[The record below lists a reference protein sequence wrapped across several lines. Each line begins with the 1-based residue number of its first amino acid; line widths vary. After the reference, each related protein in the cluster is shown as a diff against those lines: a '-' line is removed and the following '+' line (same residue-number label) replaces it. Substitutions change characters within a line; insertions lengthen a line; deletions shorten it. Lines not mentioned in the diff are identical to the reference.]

1 MAATYALLTD
11 GSTVEVRP
19 AGSQDGEAVRAM
31 HAAMSPDNMYLRFF
45 SMSPNAAEQEAR
57 RVCREPD
64 SEHAAL
70 LAWQDGRLVGVA
82 AYEPAG
88 KPGVAEVAF
97 AVPDDMHGR
106 GIASLLLE
114 HLVWQARQ
122 RGLRA
127 FTAETLAENSAMLRV
142 FADAGLPAKRR
153 ISGGVVEL
161 TFPLPSGEDAS
172 RLGSYLEAVASRE
185 SRADVASL
193 RPLLQPRSV
202 AVVGPSRRRGTA
214 GRAVLRNIVTGGFA
228 GPVYAVNP
236 HARTVEGVPCVASV
250 DDLPGPVDLAVIAVP
265 PSAVPE
271 VAAQCGRHG
280 VRALTV
286 MTSGLG
292 AAGGDLLAICRQ
304 YGMRLV
310 GPNCFGVIVP
320 WIGLDAS
327 MAANHPLPGVAGVV
341 VQSGGMG
348 IALLEQMSRLGIGV
362 SSFASVGDKYDVS
375 TDDLLT
381 WWAQDEVTRIAVLYV
396 ESFGNPRKF
405 AGTARR
411 VAQRMPVLTVIGGR
425 SPAGQRAAASHHAA
439 AATPLATQEA
449 LFGQAGVIATTSL
462 GELVDTAALLAC
474 QPLPAGN
481 RVAIVSNAGGAGVLA
496 ADACAGHGL
505 QVVELGA
512 ATRRALRRLLPPGA
526 EVSGP
531 VDTSPLV
538 TTETFRAC
546 LEEVA
551 ADDGVDAILAVAV
564 PTAFSDLSAAVAA
577 AVVSKPLAVAFLDR
591 AESVQRL
598 KRLPAPGPLAG
609 RRAGTGPAAGGPAA
623 AAVEEAAAII
633 DEAAAAVTGVPAY
646 ADPESAARALGHAA
660 RYQAWRGRQRGQV
673 PELSGLRTEDA
684 RALVTGFLAGSP
696 AGGWLPG
703 ARAAELVSCYGIR
716 LTATR
721 PAASEQEAA
730 AAAGQLGGPVVLKAE
745 AEGLVHRTG
754 AGGVRV
760 DLRTPQEVAEGYRTL
775 AAEFGP
781 RLQRVLVQP
790 MLAGG
795 VEVMIGVVQEPIFG
809 PLVVF
814 GSGGVTTDVPSDRV
828 TRLTPLT
835 DADADEMIH
844 AVRAA
849 PLLFGDRGVPLVDT
863 AALADALLR
872 VSRLTDDLPEIS
884 QLNLDPVVAREDG
897 VLVRGRAGTDQP
909 GRAQGSLP
917 APAAL
922 SMPQRTDSQ
931 RCVRLAIPGSAWVQG
946 RPRPGRGAVR
956 AQVWSGPTG
965 LPARMPPGGVG
976 FASDA
981 VLSWE

>member
-1 MAATYALLTD
+1 MSTPVAATYALLTD

-19 AGSQDGEAVRAM
+19 AGTQDGEAVRAM

-64 SEHAAL
+64 SDHAAL
-70 LAWQDGRLVGVA
+70 LAWQDGRLAGVA
-82 AYEPAG
+82 AYEAAG
-88 KPGVAEVAF
+88 KPGLAEVAF

-153 ISGGVVEL
+153 ISDGVVEL
-161 TFPLPSGEDAS
+161 TFPLPSGEDAY

-185 SRADVASL
+185 SRANVASL

-202 AVVGPSRRRGTA
+202 AVVGPSRRGGTA
-214 GRAVLRNIVTGGFA
+214 GRAILRNIVTGGFT

-236 HARTVEGVPCVASV
+236 HARTMEGVPCVASV
-250 DDLPGPVDLAVIAVP
+250 DDLPGQVDLAVIAVP

-271 VAAQCGRHG
+271 VAVQCGRRG

-292 AAGGDLLAICRQ
+292 TAGGDLLAICRQ

-310 GPNCFGVIVP
+310 GPNCFGIIVP

-481 RVAIVSNAGGAGVLA
+481 RIAIMSNAGGAGVLA
-496 ADACAGHGL
+496 ADACADHGL
-505 QVVELGA
+505 QVVQLGA
-512 ATRRALRRLLPPGA
+512 ATQRALHRLLPPGA

-531 VDTSPLV
+531 VDTGPLV
-538 TTETFRAC
+538 TTDTFRAC
-546 LEEVA
+546 LEEIA
-551 ADDGVDAILAVAV
+551 ADDGVDAVLAVAV
-564 PTAFSDLSAAVAA
+564 PTAFSDLRAAVAG
-577 AVVSKPLAVAFLDR
+577 AVISKPLAVALLDR

-598 KRLPAPGPLAG
+598 KRLPVPGPLAG
-609 RRAGTGPAAGGPAA
+609 RRAGTGPAAAGPAA
-623 AAVEEAAAII
+623 AAVEEETAAII

-660 RYQAWRGRQRGQV
+660 RYQAWRGRQRGKV
-673 PELSGLRTEDA
+673 PELSGLRTADA
-684 RALVTGFLAGSP
+684 RALVTGFLASSP

-730 AAAGQLGGPVVLKAE
+730 AAAEQLGGRVVLKAE
-745 AEGLVHRTG
+745 AEGLVHRTD
-754 AGGVRV
+754 AGGVKV
-760 DLRTPQEVAEGYRTL
+760 DLRTPQEVAEGYRAL

-790 MLAGG
+790 MLADG
-795 VEVMIGVVQEPIFG
+795 VEVMIGVVQEPVFG

-814 GSGGVTTDVPSDRV
+814 GSGEVTTEVHSDHV

-849 PLLFGDRGVPLVDT
+849 PLLSGDGGVPPVDT

-884 QLNLDPVVAREDG
+884 ELNLDPVVVRQDG
-897 VLVRGRAGTDQP
+897 V
-909 GRAQGSLP
+909 
-917 APAAL
+917 
-922 SMPQRTDSQ
+922 
-931 RCVRLAIPGSAWVQG
+931 
-946 RPRPGRGAVR
+946 
-956 AQVWSGPTG
+956 
-965 LPARMPPGGVG
+965 
-976 FASDA
+976 
-981 VLSWE
+981 